1 MPHRPRT
8 RLGWLSGKGLVA
20 IVLWGVSFV
29 LTRFALESFSPFGLV
44 SIRLVI
50 GTLVLLVAIRSRGGS
65 MFPDRADIPICALLG
80 VVLAVHLLIQAF
92 GLQYTTAINTG
103 WIIGFIPITIALG
116 SCLFLRQRIEPAG
129 WCGIVL
135 GAAGVFCVTMSS
147 PPNFEHARFG
157 DMLQIASCLTWT
169 LYTLVGARPVARS
182 GAMRVTAFAM
192 AVAAVV
198 STLPLAWTGAVATTV
213 TVESLLAVGFL
224 GFLCSG
230 VALYLWFEAMSEHG
244 PPRVGA
250 LLYIEP
256 FVTLGAA
263 ALLLREPV
271 TVNVLWG
278 GACVLTGV
286 WLVSR
291 GVHSGSA
298 KSATRGAA

>member
-1 MPHRPRT
+1 M
-8 RLGWLSGKGLVA
+8 A

-29 LTRFALESFSPFGLV
+29 LTRFALESFNPFGLV

-147 PPNFEHARFG
+147 PRNFEHARFG
-157 DMLQIASCLTWT
+157 DMLQITSCLTWT

-192 AVAAVV
+192 AVAAVA
-198 STLPLAWTGAVATTV
+198 STLPLAWTGVVATTV
-213 TVESLLAVGFL
+213 TVQSLLAVGFL

-230 VALYLWFEAMSEHG
+230 VALYLWFKAMSEHG

-291 GVHSGSA
+291 GVHRGSA
-298 KSATRGAA
+298 KSATRGAV